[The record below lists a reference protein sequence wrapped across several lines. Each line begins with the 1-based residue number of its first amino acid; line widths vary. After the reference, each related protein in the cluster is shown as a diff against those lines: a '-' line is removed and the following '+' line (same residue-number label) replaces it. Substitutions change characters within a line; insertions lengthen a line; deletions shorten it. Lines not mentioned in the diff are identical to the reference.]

1 MSMWRLGFRI
11 WSAGQ
16 YLKYGGGGLLLLAV
30 IWVGTGFS
38 ALFWI
43 TALVVGSVLYGA
55 RSALTGVADR
65 EGDRKRSAG
74 RSR

>member
-1 MSMWRLGFRI
+1 MWRIGFRL

-16 YLKYGGGGLLLLAV
+16 YAKVGGGGLVLLAL
-30 IWVGTGFS
+30 IWLGTGFS

-43 TALVVGSVLYGA
+43 VGLVVGAVLYGT
-55 RSALTGVADR
+55 RSTLLGVAER
-65 EGDRKRSAG
+65 EGDRARLSG